1 MYKNPAGRAGAS
13 LPRAHPTTTERGEPG
28 RPIDHSQAQ
37 PRVKIMAVKQVQ
49 GQRGKP
55 VHSTGEQNNTV
66 LDHTGP
72 QMTLNK
78 TPTSNTVQEK
88 AKAPKP
94 ELK

>member
-1 MYKNPAGRAGAS
+1 
-13 LPRAHPTTTERGEPG
+13 
-28 RPIDHSQAQ
+28 
-37 PRVKIMAVKQVQ
+37 MAVKQVQ

-72 QMTLNK
+72 QMMLNK
-78 TPTSNTVQEK
+78 TPTSSTAQEK

-94 ELK
+94 ELKRASGPLGMGVCMEEAAGEASQGY